1 MPKTT
6 PFAAWFFIRKLSQ
19 KREIKMSFWIGFILG
34 LLIGTGGTMVITQDH
49 IKRMAE
55 EILRQQK
62 YIEALEAEVAF
73 NALKE

>member
-1 MPKTT
+1 M
-6 PFAAWFFIRKLSQ
+6 R
-19 KREIKMSFWIGFILG
+19 FWIGFILG
-34 LLIGTGGTMVITQDH
+34 LLLGTGGTMAITQDH

-62 YIEALEAEVAF
+62 YIEALETEVTF